1 MTELTECVFML
12 SINKARQILGER
24 GQKLTD
30 KEVQDL
36 LVLLQRLCDKVIDGV
51 VNENNKD

>member
-1 MTELTECVFML
+1 MTELTECVVML
-12 SINKARQILGER
+12 SIDKARQILGVR

-51 VNENNKD
+51 VNENE